1 MLKNKIIAKKI
12 RNIFILFM
20 AIIIMLGAY
29 HNIRRS
35 RAENVIKISVE
46 VTDKSNNLGVQTVTV
61 DATET
66 SDGVY
71 MINLPVSVNGNVVT
85 KYYTAD
91 GEEMTMNA
99 KSPDKI
105 TLELT
110 ADELQSKTVQL
121 STDYDTKEVTAKD
134 SSEKELFYNKMLT
147 SENGEVILSGYM
159 PLSAELEVNEI
170 DVSTLTDVVLPSD
183 NQTMKKAYEFSLF
196 KTEVVQK
203 EESTETNTDTTET
216 EKGTESEPQT
226 QADTEENTKP
236 VESNT
241 TTNTTTN
248 STTETPEENTTTTT
262 TTETPTDKT
271 EEKTEEKTEN
281 KTTTE
286 TKRVEYKP
294 EDYEEELKVNIK
306 YTTKEENENI
316 IIYQLLD
323 NDTVFEKETTAE
335 DDETFSCSMSKIE
348 GESKL
353 RYVLTTSTTDEDVKP
368 VGPNPGENVGAT
380 EISGMLKSTSNES
393 TQSSLFLDNPYNIY
407 RRDIAQVIFTY
418 SGVYTEDSSRQWD
431 VSALGDNSVI
441 AWYETIGSG
450 DYRVYIRAAS
460 GRTIYANPNSSYLFA
475 FIGNSLSSIND
486 SSYGTETIQFNGL
499 LDTSK
504 VTNMRSMFYYMGTL
518 NMTRLD
524 LSGFNTSNVTNMDF
538 MFWGIKIDCHDGST
552 FELYLGDKFY
562 TSNVYSMLQMFCNSK
577 IRTLYLGEHF
587 DTSQV
592 SDMRN
597 MFYGMKDLT
606 SLDLGPAFQN
616 IGTYYSNLFGTTSSS
631 LNIYVSASIYA
642 SSKSLKQ
649 NASTSTA
656 VITITDGTIIQKY
669 TSGGISTGDTRIL
682 KSTASENSYIN
693 GFLGNTS
700 IQRQYIEKVIFV
712 NSTSSA
718 NSTKWDVS
726 AAGDNSVIAWY
737 TGSNPYQVYIGSN
750 GTIYANEDSR
760 YFFAYI
766 GYGNSCTATSV
777 IEDAS
782 GIFDTSKV
790 TNMSYMFYYTGLT
803 AMTSLNFSTNLP
815 NFTTSNVT
823 NMTRMFYQTGWK
835 CMTEL
840 NLGNKFDTS
849 KVTNMNGM
857 FTLTGQCEMKTLNL
871 GSNFNTSKVT
881 NMANMFNGC
890 SSLTSLSLGNYFYTT
905 NVTDMTS
912 MFDSLGKYRMTT
924 LDLGPAFTR
933 IASTNSGFA
942 SNLGNSNTKIY
953 VSNAIYQDTTHF
965 KLNSSSST
973 TIEVTTGATLVNRD
987 GSTAISGML
996 KSAASETSQISGFLG
1011 NTNIQRQYI
1020 EKVTFL
1026 NSTSSANS
1034 TKWDVSA
1041 AGDNSVVAW
1050 YTGSNPYQVYI
1061 GSNSTIYAN
1070 PDSSYLFNYIGF
1082 SNKCGSKEVIA
1093 GLNLLNTSK
1102 ATNMSYM
1109 FNYTGYY
1116 VMIGLDL
1123 GSNFDTSNV
1132 TNMDYMFCLT
1142 GYNAMKSLDLKSNF
1156 YTSKVTSMQGMF
1168 KQMGGVGLTTL
1179 TLGSHFD
1186 TSKVTDMSWMFCGM
1200 GSLTALDL
1208 GSYFYTS
1215 KVKNMDYM
1223 FFITGSEKMTTLKL
1237 GDNFN
1242 TTNVTSM
1249 SYMFSTMGTKALT
1262 TLDLGPAFT
1271 RIPSTNTDFAKDLGN
1286 SNTKIYVASD
1296 IYKDKT
1302 HFKLSYNSSTT
1313 IAVTSGA
1320 TLVNRDGT
1328 GDGTLKSAVNEVLAT
1343 SGFLGNTSIQRQYI
1357 EKVTFLNST
1366 SSANSTKWDV
1376 SEAGD
1381 GSIMAWYTGSKPY
1394 QVYIGSNGTIYANE
1408 NSSYLFSYVGYDAA
1422 CTATD
1427 TIVNINLLNTSK
1439 ATNMSNMFRSTGSN
1453 AMTSLYLGDNFD
1465 TRNVTNMNNM
1475 FIETGYHEMINFDLG
1490 NNFDTSKVTNMEAMF
1505 MNTGFES
1512 MTSLNLKKKFD
1523 TGNVTTMNHMFCQ
1536 TGRNSMTSLI
1546 LGDKFDTKNVKDM
1559 TSMFYA
1565 AGYYKL
1571 TSLSLGDKF
1580 DTGNVVTMENMFRQ
1594 IGPSMTNLDLGAA
1607 FTRISINNTDFATGL
1622 GGSNTKIYVANE
1634 IYGDKTHFKLGDSSS
1649 TTIEVTTGATLVGK
1663 YNMPAKAV
1671 LRSAAS
1677 ETSDTSLFLN
1687 NPYGIQRKYI
1697 EKITFVSSKLDA
1709 NNYSNWDVSAAGDK
1723 SVVAWYTGSNPYQVY
1738 IGSNTTIYANEDSS
1752 CLFSHIGNAST
1763 CTATD
1768 VIVNINLLNTSEVT
1782 NMTRMFYATGA
1793 RAMTKLDLGD
1803 NFDTSNVTNMAIM
1816 FFETGYNSMTRLNLG
1831 DKFDTSNVTDMHA
1844 MFYFTGLVSL
1854 ESLDLGNKFNT
1865 SNVTNMS
1872 TMFMS
1877 TGASKMT
1884 SLNLGSN
1891 FNTSNVT
1898 NMNAMFFM
1906 CGKAALT
1913 SLSLGNQF
1921 YTTNVTDMTSM
1932 FEECGNGAMT
1942 SLDFGPAFTRI
1953 ADSHDKF
1960 LTLCGKVGV
1969 TYYVPESIYNGNSYS
1984 FKMSANSS
1992 TTFEDEGLK
2001 GRCIIVLKYQP
2012 TLTRVS
2018 ATVNTTAKTLTVN
2031 VRGAVDSTKYTG
2043 NADRSI
2049 VANTTSFANN
2059 LKVYLDGE
2067 LASGLSKSV
2076 SLVSSSSTGVQYQI
2090 VISGFETAG
2099 IKQRKELQR
2108 LEW

>member
-134 SSEKELFYNKMLT
+134 SSEKEVFYNKMLT

-170 DVSTLTDVVLPSD
+170 DVSTLTDVILPND
-183 NQTMKKAYEFSLF
+183 TQTMKKAYEFSLF

-248 STTETPEENTTTTT
+248 STTETPEENTTTT
-262 TTETPTDKT
+262 
-271 EEKTEEKTEN
+271 
-281 KTTTE
+281 E

-335 DDETFSCSMSKIE
+335 DAETFCCSMSKIE

-368 VGPNPGENVGAT
+368 VGPTPGENVGAT
-380 EISGMLKSTSNES
+380 ETSGMLMSTNGELGAASM
-393 TQSSLFLDNPYNIY
+393 FLNNPYSIQRQNIG
-407 RRDIAQVIFTY
+407 QVIFTY
-418 SGVYTEDSSRQWD
+418 SGVYSEDTSKQWD

-441 AWYETIGSG
+441 AWYEQMTSAA
-450 DYRVYIRAAS
+450 YRVYIRAAS
-460 GRTIYANPNSSYLFA
+460 GRTIYANPDSRALFSY
-475 FIGNSLSSIND
+475 IGYSVYSGNYH
-486 SSYGTETIQFNGL
+486 YGEETIQFNGL

-504 VTNMRSMFYYMGTL
+504 VTNMETMFYMMGSPSMTKLNLTGFDTSNVTNMKSMFYNCGGRNDMTSFNLGSNFNTKNVYTMDFMFDGFNHYYM
-518 NMTRLD
+518 D
-524 LSGFNTSNVTNMDF
+524 LSNASPTLELELDSKFNTSNVTSMTS
-538 MFWGIKIDCHDGST
+538 MFEQLCVKS
-552 FELYLGDKFY
+552 LK
-562 TSNVYSMLQMFCNSK
+562 
-577 IRTLYLGEHF
+577 LGEGF
-587 DTSQV
+587 DTSKV
-592 SDMRN
+592 GDMRN
-597 MFYGMKDLT
+597 MFRFMKKLQT
-606 SLDLGPAFQN
+606 LDLGPAFQN
-616 IGTYYSNLFGTTSSS
+616 IGTYNSAMLQITSSS
-631 LNIYVSASIYA
+631 SSSVQVYVSESIY
-642 SSKSLKQ
+642 
-649 NASTSTA
+649 NDSTS
-656 VITITDGTIIQKY
+656 
-669 TSGGISTGDTRIL
+669 L
-682 KSTASENSYIN
+682 
-693 GFLGNTS
+693 
-700 IQRQYIEKVIFV
+700 
-712 NSTSSA
+712 
-718 NSTKWDVS
+718 
-726 AAGDNSVIAWY
+726 
-737 TGSNPYQVYIGSN
+737 
-750 GTIYANEDSR
+750 
-760 YFFAYI
+760 
-766 GYGNSCTATSV
+766 
-777 IEDAS
+777 
-782 GIFDTSKV
+782 
-790 TNMSYMFYYTGLT
+790 
-803 AMTSLNFSTNLP
+803 
-815 NFTTSNVT
+815 
-823 NMTRMFYQTGWK
+823 
-835 CMTEL
+835 
-840 NLGNKFDTS
+840 
-849 KVTNMNGM
+849 
-857 FTLTGQCEMKTLNL
+857 
-871 GSNFNTSKVT
+871 
-881 NMANMFNGC
+881 
-890 SSLTSLSLGNYFYTT
+890 
-905 NVTDMTS
+905 
-912 MFDSLGKYRMTT
+912 
-924 LDLGPAFTR
+924 
-933 IASTNSGFA
+933 
-942 SNLGNSNTKIY
+942 
-953 VSNAIYQDTTHF
+953 
-965 KLNSSSST
+965 KLNSSSTT
-973 TIEVTTGATLVNRD
+973 TISLEYGTIIKKYTAGSG
-987 GSTAISGML
+987 GSTGTSGML
-996 KSAASETSQISGFLG
+996 KSASSETSQTSGFLG

-1026 NSTSSANS
+1026 NSTSGANS

-1070 PDSSYLFNYIGF
+1070 TDSSYLFNYIGF
-1082 SNKCGSKEVIA
+1082 SNKCGAKEVIA

-1186 TSKVTDMSWMFCGM
+1186 TSNVRDMSWMFCGM

-1215 KVKNMDYM
+1215 NVKNMDYM

-1302 HFKLSYNSSTT
+1302 HFKLNYNSSTT

-1320 TLVNRDGT
+1320 TLVNRDGSS
-1328 GDGTLKSAVNEVLAT
+1328 GTSYKLRSTSSETEAT
-1343 SGFLGNTSIQRQYI
+1343 SAFLNNPYGIQRQN
-1357 EKVTFLNST
+1357 VNSIQFVDSGFGFFT
-1366 SSANSTKWDV
+1366 DKYVRWDV
-1376 SEAGD
+1376 SAEGD
-1381 GSIMAWYTGSKPY
+1381 GSVLAEARTDNVSGIYNIYVKPISGSK
-1394 QVYIGSNGTIYANE
+1394 IYANE
-1408 NSSYLFSYVGYDAA
+1408 DSSYLFAYIGYSSSNYITEPIRIGSVLD
-1422 CTATD
+1422 
-1427 TIVNINLLNTSK
+1427 TSK
-1439 ATNMSNMFRSTGSN
+1439 TTNMSHMFYYAGYAT
-1453 AMTSLYLGDNFD
+1453 MTSLDFSNFANFTTSNVTDMSYMFQDTGFKAMTDLKLGSNFNTSNVTD
-1465 TRNVTNMNNM
+1465 MKYMFYFTGRNSLKTIELGSKFNTSNVTNMMSMFEGTGCASSNFNSFYLGDLFYIKSNTNM
-1475 FIETGYHEMINFDLG
+1475 F
-1490 NNFDTSKVTNMEAMF
+1490 AMF
-1505 MNTGFES
+1505 RSFGQA
-1512 MTSLNLKKKFD
+1512 
-1523 TGNVTTMNHMFCQ
+1523 GITT
-1536 TGRNSMTSLI
+1536 
-1546 LGDKFDTKNVKDM
+1546 
-1559 TSMFYA
+1559 
-1565 AGYYKL
+1565 
-1571 TSLSLGDKF
+1571 
-1580 DTGNVVTMENMFRQ
+1580 
-1594 IGPSMTNLDLGAA
+1594 LDLGPA
-1607 FTRISINNTDFATGL
+1607 FTMISTNNHDFATSI
-1622 GGSNTKIYVANE
+1622 GSSNMKIYVANE

-1649 TTIEVTTGATLVGK
+1649 TTIEVTSGATLVGK

-1677 ETSDTSLFLN
+1677 ETSETSLFLN
-1687 NPYGIQRKYI
+1687 NPYGIQRQYI

-2018 ATVNTTAKTLTVN
+2018 ATVNTSAKTLTVN
-2031 VRGAVDSTKYTG
+2031 VRGAVDSSKYTG